1 MSDAERAQLRVLDPS
16 SPGYR
21 TPRAGEGFKT
31 SIFGREVEVAP
42 RDRRS
47 TTAWD
52 VGIAAWIPWPEAAA
66 IRPFASLYLWRR
78 PDENS
83 FLRGTLVLLMAVERI
98 QQFADALLAGG
109 RPADTPVVV
118 VQEGTRR
125 TQRVLRADLQTV
137 AAHVRD
143 EQIRP
148 PAIIVIGPVAGLTA
162 DSE

>member
-1 MSDAERAQLRVLDPS
+1 MVVS
-16 SPGYR
+16 GH
-21 TPRAGEGFKT
+21 
-31 SIFGREVEVAP
+31 VAP
-42 RDRRS
+42 DHP
-47 TTAWD
+47 D
-52 VGIAAWIPWPEAAA
+52 
-66 IRPFASLYLWRR
+66 SLTDWSALAK
-78 PDENS
+78 
-83 FLRGTLVLLMAVERI
+83 LRGTLVLLMAVERI

-125 TQRVLRADLQTV
+125 TQRVLRAELQTV
-137 AAHVRD
+137 AARVRD